1 MMKTDIEIAH
11 SKKIKSIDSI
21 SKKYNIDKKYLIN
34 YGKHIAKVDLSIM
47 KELDKKSD
55 GKLILVTSTN
65 PTPFGEGKTTMAIG
79 LCDALNKIGK
89 KTSLALREPSMGP
102 VFGLKG
108 GATGG
113 GYAQVIPMED
123 INLHFTGDIHAI
135 ETANNLL
142 CAIVDNH
149 IFQGNELKIKKVLIT
164 RCMDINDRSL
174 RSVQTKTRED
184 SFCISVAS
192 EMMAIFC
199 LAKDFSD
206 LRNRIDNIIVA
217 IDENDKLIYCKDV
230 KATDALLIVLKDAI
244 NPNIVQT
251 LYGNL
256 AFIHGGPFA
265 NIAHGTNSL
274 IATNMALKLSDYVIT
289 EAGFGSDLGAEKY
302 FDIVGKINNKFP
314 DLVIINVTIRSL
326 KYHGE
331 GNLSKGLENL
341 QAHLENMK
349 LFSSNI
355 LVCINKFKD
364 DKISEINIVKSFV
377 DNYNIKAVI
386 SNTYSKGP
394 NGGIE
399 LANEVINILNNKN
412 KTNVLYDNNESI
424 KNKIEK
430 VVKNIYHAKTI
441 NYSDKALDKIKLLEQ
456 LNLDKLSI
464 CISKTPASL
473 SDNPKVLGYP
483 KDYEFNINDILIN
496 NGAGFITVL
505 SGTILRMPG
514 LAKNSAYLNMT
525 IDDNKNIKGLY

>member
-1 MMKTDIEIAH
+1 MKTDIEIANNV
-11 SKKIKSIDSI
+11 KIKNIENI
-21 SKKYNIDKKYLIN
+21 AKKYNINKKYLIN
-34 YGKHIAKVDLSIM
+34 YGKNIAKVDLSIM
-47 KELDKKSD
+47 NELKDKKD

-65 PTPFGEGKTTMAIG
+65 PTPYGEGKTTMAIG

-113 GYAQVIPMED
+113 GYAQVIPMEN

-135 ETANNLL
+135 EIANNLL
-142 CAIVDNH
+142 CAIIDNH
-149 IFQGNELKIKKVLIT
+149 IYQGNELKIKKVLIT
-164 RCMDINDRSL
+164 RCMDLNDRSL
-174 RSVQTKTRED
+174 REVKTKTRED

-199 LAKDFSD
+199 LAKDFKD
-206 LRNRIDNIIVA
+206 LRNRIDNIIVG
-217 IDENDKLIYCKDV
+217 IDENDKLIYCKDL
-230 KATDALLIVLKDAI
+230 KATDALLIILKDAI

-256 AFIHGGPFA
+256 AFVHGGPFA

-274 IATNMALKLSDYVIT
+274 IATNMALKVSDYVIT

-314 DLVIINVTIRSL
+314 DLVVINATIRSI
-326 KYHGE
+326 KYHGSGDLE
-331 GNLSKGLENL
+331 KGLSNL
-341 QAHLENMK
+341 QAHIENMK

-355 LVCINKFKD
+355 LVCINKFND
-364 DKISEINIVKSFV
+364 DKINEIKIVKKFV
-377 DNYNIKAVI
+377 EEFNIKAVV
-386 SNTYSKGP
+386 SNAYSKGP
-394 NGGIE
+394 KGAIE
-399 LANEVINILNNKN
+399 LANEVIDILNNKN

-430 VVKNIYHAKTI
+430 IVKNIYHASNI
-441 NYSDKALDKIKLLEQ
+441 IYSDKANDKIKELEQ
-456 LNLDKLSI
+456 LKLDKYSI

-483 KDYEFNINDILIN
+483 KDYDFNINDIIIN

-505 SGTILRMPG
+505 SGSILRMPG
-514 LAKNSAYLNMT
+514 LAKNSAYINMS
-525 IDDNKNIKGLY
+525 IDDNKNIKGIY

>member
-1 MMKTDIEIAH
+1 MKTDIEIAN
-11 SKKIKSIDSI
+11 SVKIKDIDKI
-21 SKKYNIDKKYLIN
+21 AKKYSINKKYLIN
-34 YGKHIAKVDLSIM
+34 YGKNIAKVDLTIM
-47 KELDKKSD
+47 DKLKKKKD

-65 PTPFGEGKTTMAIG
+65 PTPYGEGKTTMAIG
-79 LCDALNKIGK
+79 LCDALNKLGA
-89 KTSLALREPSMGP
+89 KTSVALREPSMGP

-113 GYAQVIPMED
+113 GYSQVIPMEN

-135 ETANNLL
+135 ENANNLL

-174 RSVQTKTRED
+174 REVKTKTRDD

-206 LRNRIDNIIVA
+206 LRNRIDNIIVG
-217 IDENDKLIYCKDV
+217 IDEKDKLVYCKDL

-256 AFIHGGPFA
+256 AFVHGGPFA

-274 IATNMALKLSDYVIT
+274 IATNLALKLSDYVIT

-302 FDIVGKINNKFP
+302 FDIVGKINNKYP
-314 DLVIINVTIRSL
+314 DLVIINATIRSI

-331 GNLSKGLENL
+331 GKLKKGLKNL
-341 QAHLENMK
+341 QAHIENMK
-349 LFSSNI
+349 LFSKNI
-355 LVCINKFKD
+355 LVCINKFND
-364 DKISEINIVKSFV
+364 DKIDEINTVIKFV
-377 DNYNIKAVI
+377 EQYNIKAVI
-386 SNTYSKGP
+386 SNTYANGP
-394 NGGIE
+394 KGGIN
-399 LANEVINILNNKN
+399 LAKEVLNILKEDN
-412 KTNVLYDNNESI
+412 KTNVLYDNNDSI

-430 VVKNIYHAKTI
+430 VVKNVYHASNI
-441 NYSDKALDKIKLLEQ
+441 IYSDKANDKIKLLEK
-456 LNLDKLSI
+456 LNLDKYSI

-483 KDYEFNINDILIN
+483 KDYDFNINDIIIN

-505 SGTILRMPG
+505 SGNILRMPG
-514 LAKNSAYLNMT
+514 LAKNSAYLNMK
-525 IDDNKNIKGLY
+525 IDDNKNIEGIY